1 MKEMKLNNKTI
12 LLTGAGGFIG
22 SHLASALV
30 SAGAKVKALLRYNSR
45 SDQGFLPTHSGITT
59 FFGDV
64 RDKGFVE
71 EAVKNCD
78 LVFHLAALIGIPY
91 SYHAPQSYIDT
102 NVTGTLNI
110 LEACRK
116 VSPEKIILTST
127 SEVYGS
133 ALTTPMNEA
142 HPLQAQSPYSASK
155 ISADMIATAYSRSFG
170 LPVTIVRPF
179 NTYGPRQSMRAVI
192 PTIAFQALTSKIIK
206 LGSTTPIRDF
216 NYVSD
221 TVNGFIAAAKHGKTD
236 ASIYNLATGKG
247 YRIQQVAD
255 LIIKLTDSKAILSF
269 EEKRKRP
276 DASEVSQLIG
286 DAGKANLELGW
297 KPLTNIETGLLHT
310 IEWIK
315 NNLVNFQYPEKFI
328 I

>member
-1 MKEMKLNNKTI
+1 M
-12 LLTGAGGFIG
+12 IG
-22 SHLASALV
+22 
-30 SAGAKVKALLRYNSR
+30 
-45 SDQGFLPTHSGITT
+45 
-59 FFGDV
+59 
-64 RDKGFVE
+64 
-71 EAVKNCD
+71 
-78 LVFHLAALIGIPY
+78 
-91 SYHAPQSYIDT
+91 
-102 NVTGTLNI
+102 
-110 LEACRK
+110 
-116 VSPEKIILTST
+116 
-127 SEVYGS
+127 
-133 ALTTPMNEA
+133 
-142 HPLQAQSPYSASK
+142 
-155 ISADMIATAYSRSFG
+155 TAYARSFG
-170 LPVTIVRPF
+170 LPVTIVRAF

-192 PTIAFQALTSKIIK
+192 PTIAFQALTSKMIK
-206 LGSTTPIRDF
+206 LGSTTPVRDF

-247 YRIQQVAD
+247 YSIQQVAD